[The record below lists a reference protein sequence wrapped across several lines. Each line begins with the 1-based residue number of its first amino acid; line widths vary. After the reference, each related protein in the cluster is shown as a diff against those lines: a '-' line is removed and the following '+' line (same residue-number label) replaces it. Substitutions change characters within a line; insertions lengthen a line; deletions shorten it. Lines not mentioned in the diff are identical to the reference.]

1 MVFYKRSKSRVNPDL
16 YLRVKRLSVTN
27 SISHLWVRISDVRD
41 DAIQWRGIRKLFAA
55 TNAVLGRLGG
65 VCGKEKT
72 WRTSFS

>member
-1 MVFYKRSKSRVNPDL
+1 M
-16 YLRVKRLSVTN
+16 TN

-41 DAIQWRGIRKLFAA
+41 DDIQWRGIRKLFAA